1 MAPAGFTGATRPSN
15 LWVRNGLPTLLLI
28 SVATLAFHAALAL
41 WVPVFQDE
49 SYYALWATRPAI
61 DYYDH
66 PPMIALWIWAGRA
79 IFGTTF
85 LGVRVVS
92 VLTLALV
99 PAMVYRIAWLVSH
112 DRRTAQV
119 AALFYATMTTP
130 IVLGFSSTPDS
141 PSVVFWAFSTMA
153 LFEAIKDPARKS
165 TGWFAIFG
173 VALGL
178 GVLSK
183 FTNLFLI
190 LGIGMWLIFTRP
202 GRRIFARSGA
212 WVAIGATV
220 VTVLPFLIW
229 NAQHEWYG
237 FQRQFSRL
245 DVGALPHSAY
255 ATYLVIILVTVLP
268 PLLWFLGR
276 GVMRTSTRSAILLW
290 LNLPLLIY
298 FAFHSSHARVQ
309 ANWLAPVFPA
319 LSVMCAL
326 GAPQYR
332 KVAIY
337 FAAGVSALF
346 SVIALGLALWPG
358 PPVFPGDNPFNQTKG
373 WAQLSNRLEAFAH
386 ANNARWIA
394 VTDYG
399 TTGELAFHISTLP
412 VWSITQTMRYNFRGD
427 FPKALCEQPALL
439 IEHGMGPTASSAQF
453 DVTSSAIVFHR
464 VSAGIPIADYTATV
478 VQQLKDCPPPS
489 E

>member
-1 MAPAGFTGATRPSN
+1 MVFLGKPDLHVAGDLNMAPAGFTGATRPSN
-15 LWVRNGLPTLLLI
+15 LWVQNGLPTLLLI
-28 SVATLAFHAALAL
+28 SVVALAFHAALAL

-153 LFEAIKDPARKS
+153 LFEAIKDPVRKS

-229 NAQHEWYG
+229 NAQHDWYG
-237 FQRQFSRL
+237 FQRQFPALMWGRWRIRATQAIWLSSSSRFL
-245 DVGALPHSAY
+245 RRWCG
-255 ATYLVIILVTVLP
+255 
-268 PLLWFLGR
+268 FLGAALCAQAAQR
-276 GVMRTSTRSAILLW
+276 DLVWFTYCGD
-290 LNLPLLIY
+290 Y
-298 FAFHSSHARVQ
+298 FASIIGRPVKLMARR
-309 ANWLAPVFPA
+309 
-319 LSVMCAL
+319 S
-326 GAPQYR
+326 
-332 KVAIY
+332 
-337 FAAGVSALF
+337 SALMCLCAGPRF
-346 SVIALGLALWPG
+346 SWY
-358 PPVFPGDNPFNQTKG
+358 
-373 WAQLSNRLEAFAH
+373 H
-386 ANNARWIA
+386 
-394 VTDYG
+394 
-399 TTGELAFHISTLP
+399 
-412 VWSITQTMRYNFRGD
+412 
-427 FPKALCEQPALL
+427 
-439 IEHGMGPTASSAQF
+439 
-453 DVTSSAIVFHR
+453 
-464 VSAGIPIADYTATV
+464 
-478 VQQLKDCPPPS
+478 
-489 E
+489 